1 MGNEQQSGL
10 PALPPFRD
18 GTSSAVPQCV
28 SNSTVPR
35 RGSADDPNSVA
46 AVLNGL
52 SSNSFGRGL
61 RLPRSLKTN
70 PGFVL

>member
-18 GTSSAVPQCV
+18 GASSAVPQCV

-35 RGSADDPNSVA
+35 RGSADDSVA

-52 SSNSFGRGL
+52 SSNLFG
-61 RLPRSLKTN
+61 
-70 PGFVL
+70 